1 MAGKLVINSGNMPC
15 CYTGYGGDLR
25 KHDVSSNS
33 GIAMSFTLLHSMLSY
48 IHVILYHFMSVY
60 ITSWKSFCDFTS
72 HN

>member
-33 GIAMSFTLLHSMLSY
+33 GVAMSFTLVHF
-48 IHVILYHFMSVY
+48 HVILYHFMSVY
-60 ITSWKSFCDFTS
+60 ITSWQSFCDFTS